1 MVLALPLAFAAFTA
15 DPARREWLLS
25 GRGWLGGM
33 GGGPNQLWALVA
45 CVLSGVSLLTAAVA
59 LQQQ

>member
-1 MVLALPLAFAAFTA
+1 MPPSLLT
-15 DPARREWLLS
+15 RRGAS
-25 GRGWLGGM
+25 GWLGGM

-45 CVLSGVSLLTAAVA
+45 CVLSGVSLLTATVA